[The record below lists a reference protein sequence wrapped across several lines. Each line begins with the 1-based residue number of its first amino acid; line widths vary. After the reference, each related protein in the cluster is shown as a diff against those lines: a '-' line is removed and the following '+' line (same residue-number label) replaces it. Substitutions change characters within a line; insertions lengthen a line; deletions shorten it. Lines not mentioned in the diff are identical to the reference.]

1 MIYYHHL
8 MPSCFTPQIALVR
21 FGFFIFVYKVE
32 KKFFVLRR
40 TLRVIVR
47 RPLSLNPLL
56 FSTGFKVLPDL
67 PVLLEEVL
75 VLVVP
80 LFGLRLLDDPDMIDM

>member
-1 MIYYHHL
+1 M
-8 MPSCFTPQIALVR
+8 
-21 FGFFIFVYKVE
+21 
-32 KKFFVLRR
+32 
-40 TLRVIVR
+40 VR

-75 VLVVP
+75 VLVLVVP